1 MRDAAIMSGRES
13 SITAHAYTV
22 IMTPAAAS
30 VMPKPEA
37 ISVKRPM
44 GMNSEVLSMNAE
56 SVRPASAIHCRDVTS
71 ASSPVRPVSFAPI
84 PPPRAPHIHTPLRI
98 DPQKRL
104 APHDTGPAEQPI
116 DYRGP
121 TVDPR
126 T

>member
-1 MRDAAIMSGRES
+1 MNSMRDAAIMSGRES

-84 PPPRAPHIHTPLRI
+84 PPLTR
-98 DPQKRL
+98 
-104 APHDTGPAEQPI
+104 PI
-116 DYRGP
+116 FIRPFASILKSGW
-121 TVDPR
+121 PR
-126 T
+126 TTRGQLNSR